1 MAFGLGSGYL
11 ALFEERGTGVS
22 WSDLSKSPLYG
33 DEFSLGYVFVML
45 AFDTLL
51 YLLLTWYI
59 EAVFPGLYLIFISLF
74 EYSKELFAK

>member
-59 EAVFPGLYLIFISLF
+59 EAVFPGLYFVFYYIV
-74 EYSKELFAK
+74 